1 MAQPNP
7 YTPGAGDRPRAL
19 VGRSDQL
26 ALAESVRTQI
36 EAHYAANCLVYV
48 GLRGVGKTVLLKEVS
63 DRLEVAGWY
72 APYIEVRRNVGV
84 DTALAQ
90 VADRFGQS
98 LSMPGRL
105 KKRLGEL
112 QRRGGALQV
121 MGTGPTVGQ
130 GRAVDGYTT
139 LSKVLE
145 ALAQAALD
153 DGTGVALIVDEL
165 QALSKTSLGSL
176 VHLVQDLRDR
186 LPFAFIGAGLPY
198 LPSYIAKAATYTER
212 FRYEPTDYLDDLD
225 ARAAVL
231 EPATDE
237 AAVWDDDA
245 LNEVV
250 RLAEGYP
257 YFLQLYASAAWEVA
271 GRELRVERVRL
282 GDVVTAVPIVRRQI
296 EAGIYV
302 ARFDQIGEAGR
313 KYLYEMLRLSKNAG
327 RKGRARS
334 GEVAKGVGVS
344 VFAASPTRDALIH
357 RGVIHAPEH
366 GIVEFSIPGFG
377 EYLARRAFEDG
388 IEI

>member
-1 MAQPNP
+1 MI
-7 YTPGAGDRPRAL
+7 GHRAL

-63 DRLEVAGWY
+63 DRFEVAGWY

-344 VFAASPTRDALIH
+344 VFAASPTPRCVDTSGSNPRSRTRD
-357 RGVIHAPEH
+357 RGVFHT
-366 GIVEFSIPGFG
+366 GF
-377 EYLARRAFEDG
+377 R
-388 IEI
+388 